1 MFKFTINNVRIIFGA
16 GDLFDINDIMNKKQV
31 KKYVLSA
38 TTKQQNHVI
47 LRISLL

>member
-16 GDLFDINDIMNKKQV
+16 GDLFHINDIMNKKQV

-38 TTKQQNHVI
+38 TTTLKNPVT
-47 LRISLL
+47 LKTL